1 MKTKFLATT
10 AMVLI
15 GLSGAAWADQT
26 TPAAKPDRS
35 AETTTQEQTLG
46 QTGTDQ
52 PLPGEDVGTA
62 EELASDAR
70 SDSATDRARTDDTA
84 ETATGLAETDDT
96 AEPTPV
102 TAGTDQT
109 TEPATGMTS
118 ENGSERLRSY
128 SSTTTT
134 EPFTG
139 SVVGGMSADD
149 LIGMSVVDRD
159 GESVGEVSDLIIGSD
174 DVVQHAIVEV
184 GGFLGFGAKTT
195 AIDLE
200 HATFDQSKGE
210 VTLDIS
216 RAEIDAMPEYD
227 RDDDGWFAG

>member
-1 MKTKFLATT
+1 MKTKFLVTT

-15 GLSGAAWADQT
+15 GLSGAAWAQQTTPTGKLEQTAETTTREQTLGETATEQPLPGDDADTTDTTGTDDAVEPATDTAGTADTT
-26 TPAAKPDRS
+26 TPAAGM
-35 AETTTQEQTLG
+35 ATET
-46 QTGTDQ
+46 
-52 PLPGEDVGTA
+52 
-62 EELASDAR
+62 S
-70 SDSATDRARTDDTA
+70 
-84 ETATGLAETDDT
+84 
-96 AEPTPV
+96 
-102 TAGTDQT
+102 
-109 TEPATGMTS
+109 
-118 ENGSERLRSY
+118 SERLRSY
-128 SSTTTT
+128 SSSTTT

-139 SVVGGMSADD
+139 SVVGGMSADV

-174 DVVQHAIVEV
+174 DVVKHAIVEV

-195 AIDLE
+195 AVDLE

-216 RAEIDAMPEYD
+216 RPEIDALPEYD

>member
-10 AMVLI
+10 AIVLI
-15 GLSGAAWADQT
+15 GLSGAAWAQQT
-26 TPAAKPDRS
+26 APAGKPDQA
-35 AETTTQEQTLG
+35 AEATTGEQTLG
-46 QTGTDQ
+46 RTSTDQ
-52 PLPGEDVGTA
+52 PLPGADVGTP
-62 EELASDAR
+62 EELASDAQ
-70 SDSATDRARTDDTA
+70 TDPAAD
-84 ETATGLAETDDT
+84 
-96 AEPTPV
+96 
-102 TAGTDQT
+102 T
-109 TEPATGMTS
+109 TEPAVGMSSETS
-118 ENGSERLRSY
+118 SERLRSY
-128 SSTTTT
+128 SSSTTT

-149 LIGMSVVDRD
+149 LIGMSVVDSD
-159 GESVGEVSDLIIGSD
+159 GESVGKVSDLIIGSD
-174 DVVQHAIVEV
+174 DVVNHAIVEV